1 MYVSFS
7 FRKEKVELQ
16 NTVAALLL
24 VTASVVLACIV
35 VDYAV
40 VIVQNTLQTTNIPQL
55 ERLKSIENSL
65 LNETDYLW
73 NQTQAI
79 PQSTPTSITP

>member
-1 MYVSFS
+1 MYCS
-7 FRKEKVELQ
+7 FRKEKIEVQ

-35 VDYAV
+35 VDYAI
-40 VIVQNTLQTTNIPQL
+40 VIVQSTLQTTNIPQL
-55 ERLKSIENSL
+55 ERLKSIENTL

-73 NQTQAI
+73 NQTQAL
-79 PQSTPTSITP
+79 PQSTPTPATP